1 MIGIICA
8 MDKELKS
15 FISSLENLKEIDV
28 MNFKFYQGNINKH
41 QIVLVKSGIGKVSS
55 GLVTLLMIEHFK
67 PRLIINSGIAGGYH
81 KTLKPLDIVI
91 GNKIGCY
98 DIDMM
103 LDGALFGS
111 ISGEKRFIE
120 NDIKIEECNNLTIKY
135 GTLMS
140 ADQFQ
145 GNRDYL
151 DNVFSKYFEDEL
163 VMGVDMESYS
173 IASICDKYDIK
184 WCVVRAISDII
195 GCDSQID
202 SYNEFAEKAAHNA
215 YTIIM
220 KNFLG

>member
-15 FISSLENLKEIDV
+15 FKSSLKNCQVNEI
-28 MNFKFYQGNINKH
+28 MGFEFFTGNINQKEV
-41 QIVLVKSGIGKVSS
+41 VLVKSGIGKVSA
-55 GLVTLLMIEHFK
+55 GIVVLLMIEHFK

-81 KTLKPLDIVI
+81 KSLKPLDIVI

-103 LDGALFGS
+103 LDGTLFGS